1 MSNGEIVLLSLGANI
16 GERELTLLGALEM
29 IAAIPNV
36 SLVRVSSL
44 YATEPVGY
52 RDQPEFVNCAA
63 LVESRLS
70 PRDLLKRL
78 REIERELG
86 RVERLKWRQ
95 REIDIDIILH
105 GDQVISTHD
114 LTIPH
119 PEMERRLFVLR
130 PLAEIAPEA
139 IHPVLGLTVG
149 QLLERCPDDGAIR
162 RVSFDGWPGTTAS

>member
-1 MSNGEIVLLSLGANI
+1 MSTGEIVLLSLGANI
-16 GERELTLLGALEM
+16 GERELTLVHALAL
-29 IAAIPNV
+29 IDAIPD
-36 SLVRVSSL
+36 VRLAGVSSL

-52 RDQPEFVNCAA
+52 RDQPEFVNCGA

-70 PRDLLKRL
+70 PTLLLERL
-78 REIERELG
+78 RGIELELG

-105 GDQVISTHD
+105 GDRVISTGE

-119 PEMERRLFVLR
+119 PEMERRLFVLH
-130 PLAEIAPEA
+130 PLAEIAPWA
-139 IHPVLGLTVG
+139 MHPVLGLTLR

-162 RVSFDGWPGTTAS
+162 RVAFDGWPGPTAS